1 MSYYFIIDY
10 LYPRKR
16 LAAQVSPIV
25 SLISEARINYNSI
38 EDALWNDDNDNKLR
52 PLAERDSRETRKANR
67 GVAFKGDRKKGP
79 TSVLRNALCIWL
91 VLRLPPRKVE
101 GLIRRQTRG
110 KQLNSLRS
118 GTGKTNHDINV
129 GIVV

>member
-16 LAAQVSPIV
+16 LAAQVSSIV

-79 TSVLRNALCIWL
+79 TVGPLKCIMHSASSSPSTKEGW
-91 VLRLPPRKVE
+91 RL
-101 GLIRRQTRG
+101 
-110 KQLNSLRS
+110 N
-118 GTGKTNHDINV
+118 
-129 GIVV
+129 